1 MAATLLSDKPAV
13 RKTVKPRLGFLGVGW
28 IGRSRLEAIAQSG
41 AGEIAVI
48 ADPVRETARKTR
60 EVAPEAEVLGTL
72 EEILEFGVDG
82 VVIATPS
89 ALHAEQSIEALK
101 AGAAVFCQKPLGRN
115 SQETAAA
122 IQTAKDANLL
132 LGVDLSY
139 RFVTEI
145 KAVLDLVRSGELG
158 EVYAAEVVFHNAY
171 GPDKSWYYDWKNSGG
186 GCVIDLGIHL
196 VDMALW
202 IFDCPRVTN
211 VVSRLFSQGKPV
223 TNRQGVVE
231 DYAVARLDLANGA
244 SVQMACSWK
253 LPAGCEAII
262 SGTFYGTKGGASF
275 RNVDGSFYHF
285 EAERFCGTK
294 RQALARTDDPWGGR
308 AAVHWARRLAVSKEF
323 DPEIECLN
331 QVSRTLDAIYG
342 NENDD
347 EICVEI

>member
-1 MAATLLSDKPAV
+1 MAATLLSE
-13 RKTVKPRLGFLGVGW
+13 KTAAQKVAKPRLGFLGVGW
-28 IGRSRLEAIAQSG
+28 IGRSRLEAIAQSE

-48 ADPVRETARKTR
+48 ADPVRETAEKAHDF
-60 EVAPEAEVLGTL
+60 APDAEVLGSL

-89 ALHAEQSIEALK
+89 ALHAEESIQALK
-101 AGAAVFCQKPLGRN
+101 AGAAVFCQKPLGRDAG
-115 SQETAAA
+115 ETAAV
-122 IQTAKDANLL
+122 IRTAQEANLL

-145 KAVLDLVRSGELG
+145 KAVRDLVRSGELG

-171 GPDKSWYYDWKNSGG
+171 GPDKSWYYDWGNSGG

-202 IFDCPRVTN
+202 ILDCPRVTN
-211 VVSRLFSQGKPV
+211 VISRLFAQGKPV
-223 TNRQGVVE
+223 TNREGVAE

-262 SGTFYGTKGGASF
+262 SGTFYGTKGGACF

-285 EAERFCGTK
+285 EAERFSGTK
-294 RQALARTDDPWGGR
+294 RQPLVHTEDPWGGR
-308 AAVHWARRLAVSKEF
+308 AAVHWARQLAVGKEF

-331 QVSRTLDAIYG
+331 QVAEALDAIYG
-342 NENDD
+342 KQNEW
-347 EICVEI
+347 CVEI

>member
-1 MAATLLSDKPAV
+1 MAATLVSEKPVA
-13 RKTVKPRLGFLGVGW
+13 RKLAKPRLGFLGVGW

-48 ADPVRETARKTR
+48 ADPVRETAEKAH
-60 EVAPEAEVLGTL
+60 ELAPEAEVLGSL

-89 ALHAEQSIEALK
+89 ALHAEESIEALK
-101 AGAAVFCQKPLGRN
+101 AGAAVFCQKPLGRDAG
-115 SQETAAA
+115 ETAAVIRA
-122 IQTAKDANLL
+122 AQGANRL

-145 KAVLDLVRSGELG
+145 KAVRDLVRSGELG

-171 GPDKSWYYDWKNSGG
+171 GPDKPWYYDWKNSGG

-202 IFDCPRVTN
+202 ILDCPRVTN
-211 VVSRLFSQGKPV
+211 VMSRLFSQGKPI
-223 TNRQGVVE
+223 TNREGVVE

-275 RNVDGSFYHF
+275 RNVNGSFYHF

-294 RQALARTDDPWGGR
+294 RQPVAHTEDPWGGR

-323 DPEIECLN
+323 DAEIECLN
-331 QVSRTLDAIYG
+331 QVAEALDAIYG
-342 NENDD
+342 KQNDWCI
-347 EICVEI
+347 EI